1 MFTHSELGVQL
12 VRATDDVT
20 ELLSSQWPDGRQQVL
35 PSCCLSGGYYGNIQ
49 GLHRAQGRHV
59 QDQGNVR
66 APPAGGGR
74 EASDE
79 GATNLIKLNYITR
92 I

>member
-20 ELLSSQWPDGRQQVL
+20 ELLSSQWPAGRQQVL